1 MRKFYEYLLLECQE
15 LEFGRVW
22 NKLLR
27 LYDTTQPCWCDD
39 INPYV
44 RNRELSIVESLSVI
58 TEQLSCRD
66 DESAAAHSA
75 AATAAHAAATATKT
89 LTDAAAAAAAATTTR
104 GNHKVYVK

>member
-1 MRKFYEYLLLECQE
+1 M
-15 LEFGRVW
+15 
-22 NKLLR
+22 R

-104 GNHKVYVK
+104 GNHKVYAK